1 MTSTLP
7 VDVSRQHGHAI
18 ADLINTALA
27 PLQVDGRY
35 TVYVGEVTTAEG
47 DIAYPYLVVWPP
59 PAFRP
64 TNTQAGYD
72 GAAVSTVQVTAAG
85 TTTDEVLAAL
95 DRAAA
100 ALHRR
105 RPIILGRVCGLIT
118 QVPGATPPQPER
130 DETVHT
136 PGGRPVFMSFCLFTL
151 YSTAA
156 GGTP

>member
-1 MTSTLP
+1 MTLP
-7 VDVSRQHGHAI
+7 VDVSRQHGQAI
-18 ADLINTALA
+18 ADLIDAALA
-27 PLQVDGRY
+27 PLQIGGRY
-35 TVYVGEVTTAEG
+35 TVYVGEVTTPES

-59 PAFRP
+59 PVWRP

-85 TTTDEVLAAL
+85 TTVDEVLAAL

-105 RPIILGRVCGLIT
+105 RPAIPGRMCGLIT

-130 DETVHT
+130 DDTVHT
-136 PGGRPVFMSFCLFTL
+136 PAGRPVFFSFVLFTL
-151 YSTAA
+151 YSTA
-156 GGTP
+156 GGTTP